1 VYGKIKCEENKSRTI
16 FNNDTMN
23 QTYTSEEVK
32 DLLLYV
38 KETQSSNEELRAKII
53 AMDAMLKNEMAKN
66 KQLKQLIQ
74 LYETNINN

>member
-1 VYGKIKCEENKSRTI
+1 
-16 FNNDTMN
+16 MN